1 MNSGEVI
8 KMLMLKNNVTVS
20 VLADT
25 LGVKEPQLSRWRNS
39 NDIKLSTV
47 KRICDG
53 LGISTSEFY
62 NALDS

>member
-8 KMLMLKNNVTVS
+8 KMLMLRNNVTVS
-20 VLADT
+20 VLADK

-39 NDIKLSTV
+39 NDIKVSTV

-62 NALDS
+62 DALDS